1 MNIIEAWK
9 KNKERKPMKSALG
22 IVHKW
27 EKIEYFVLDCGPSE
41 FLGDWE
47 IIDKEK
53 KTLTVEVKLR
63 KRLEGGYLLYHTEYD
78 ENGKEIWPDRW
89 GVNPIAVGSATFEL
103 EE

>member
-9 KNKERKPMKSALG
+9 QNKERKPMKSALG

-47 IIDKEK
+47 IVREK

-63 KRLEGGYLLYHTEYD
+63 KCLGSGYLIYHTGYD
-78 ENGKEIWPDRW
+78 ENGKEINPERW
-89 GVNPIAVGSATFEL
+89 DAAPIAVGHVAFEW

>member
-9 KNKERKPMKSALG
+9 ENKERKPMKSASG
-22 IVHKW
+22 IIHMW
-27 EKIEYFVLDCGPSE
+27 EKIEHFLRGCSAAE

-47 IIDKEK
+47 IVKEK

-63 KRLEGGYLLYHTEYD
+63 KRFEGGYLLYHTEYD
-78 ENGKEIWPDRW
+78 ENGKEIKPDRW
-89 GVNPIAVGSATFEL
+89 GGNVIAVGSATFEL